1 MVYIRGAPAD
11 YDHWAELGCT
21 GWGWDVMGRHF
32 VALEDH
38 ELGPDEWRGTGGPL
52 KISVHPSGNPLC
64 EAVLNAAEELG
75 TPRVADVNHVDTVAH
90 GGMGYQTTTTWK
102 GRRFSAARAFLSPI
116 RDRSNLDIVTDT
128 DVRRILFT
136 NKRATGVRSE
146 EHTSELQSLM
156 RISYA
161 VFCLKKTTL

>member
-1 MVYIRGAPAD
+1 MRMSDWSSDVCSSDLLAPGNPHVWDYQVTPAGNLPPEVWLKGRAVGGSSSVNGMVYIRGAPAD

-75 TPRVADVNHVDTVAH
+75 TPRVADGNHLH
-90 GGMGYQTTTTWK
+90 H
-102 GRRFSAARAFLSPI
+102 
-116 RDRSNLDIVTDT
+116 
-128 DVRRILFT
+128 
-136 NKRATGVRSE
+136 VRSE
-146 EHTSELQSLM
+146 ERRGWKECVRTG
-156 RISYA
+156 R
-161 VFCLKKTTL
+161 